1 MAIIEAPDSAP
12 LALPSGGTLA
22 PHQALGVFA
31 RPGQSKGWR
40 SWITTVD
47 HKRVGVLYGTSAIF
61 FFLIGGVEA
70 LLIRLQLAH
79 ANGTVL
85 NAAQYNQVFT
95 MHGITMIFLVVMP
108 LGAALMNYMMPLQI
122 GARDVAF
129 PRLNAFSFWAFL
141 FGGLF
146 LNSSWFLGGAP
157 DGGWFAY
164 APNTNPIF
172 SPTHG
177 MDFYALGLLITGIAS
192 TVGAINLVVTVIN
205 LRAPGMTLFKMPV
218 FTWMGLVT
226 QLLIVFAMPVITVAL
241 FLLMFD
247 RNFGANFFNVQAG
260 ADPLL
265 WQQLFWLFGHPEVY
279 ILILPAMGVVS
290 EGLPVFTRR
299 PLFGYPVMV
308 FSGIA
313 IPFMGWGVGAH
324 HMFATGLGP
333 WAKSAFAVSTM
344 LIAVPTGVKIF
355 NWLAT
360 LMGGKIRITAPL
372 LFACGFVGMFTI
384 GGLSGGSY

>member
-1 MAIIEAPDSAP
+1 MAIIEAPEPSAP
-12 LALPSGGTLA
+12 LELPSGA
-22 PHQALGVFA
+22 PSPTGAPMGIFG
-31 RPGQSKGWR
+31 RPSGKATGWR
-40 SWITTVD
+40 SWGTSVD
-47 HKRVGVLYGTSAIF
+47 HKKVGIMYGASAIM

-108 LGAALMNYMMPLQI
+108 LGAAFMNYLMPLQV

-172 SPTHG
+172 SPSHG
-177 MDFYALGLLITGIAS
+177 MTFYAIGLLITGIAS

-218 FTWMGLVT
+218 FTWMGFVT

-241 FLLMFD
+241 FLLLFD
-247 RNFGANFFNVQAG
+247 RQFGATFF
-260 ADPLL
+260 
-265 WQQLFWLFGHPEVY
+265 EVD
-279 ILILPAMGVVS
+279 
-290 EGLPVFTRR
+290 
-299 PLFGYPVMV
+299 
-308 FSGIA
+308 
-313 IPFMGWGVGAH
+313 
-324 HMFATGLGP
+324 
-333 WAKSAFAVSTM
+333 
-344 LIAVPTGVKIF
+344 
-355 NWLAT
+355 
-360 LMGGKIRITAPL
+360 
-372 LFACGFVGMFTI
+372 
-384 GGLSGGSY
+384 